1 MLTPI
6 VTIRTAIGAGEDAT
20 PSVHRPSLPA
30 GSRAEAIQKILDA
43 LILHLSGEEVL
54 SKDALVKLIGD
65 LALILKFPPL
75 PQESG
80 RAFDR
85 RLINLLEAMPLPERI
100 VLERQL
106 NGRSLAQRIALLA
119 VMPVS
124 RAGASPPDQTPFR
137 SLPLPSAV
145 PPSFPT
151 ARVLPTGDVALLQA
165 LLRETYGADTDS
177 LGAREILEDKAPETE
192 PEETSRAEPQRMS
205 KAAGNAPSSRPTE
218 TATAGRIGSG
228 LAQERAAA
236 VETSLSE
243 GSEGGSQEVL
253 TDHITVPQPGGTGEA
268 TNSETP
274 SDVTSE
280 NVEAAATEA
289 DRAIAEGSIEE
300 VIDSLE
306 SDGTY
311 GPPRTA
317 DEDAQRAP
325 RAPVRNGTESPN
337 PRVSVESVKA
347 IIQESLVLPATAE
360 AGRPTM
366 AESVDADPREADTAP
381 RARESATI
389 NRNVA
394 AGGEAPGEPTSADG
408 EDVAFAD
415 VPPRSGPRQ
424 AGEDAGTPQAI
435 ARLVEFGLPRE
446 AIPFTLVPYPPAPA
460 EIKSEADEAD
470 RRQRDD
476 HEADARGDE
485 GEQEGRGQAQE
496 HAGGGESD
504 QEEEPAATDAY
515 DLYRKLGGLG

>member
-6 VTIRTAIGAGEDAT
+6 VTIRNAIATGEDAT

-54 SKDALVKLIGD
+54 SKDALVRLIGD

-80 RAFDR
+80 RAFVR
-85 RLINLLEAMPLPERI
+85 RLIDLLEAMPLPERI

-119 VMPVS
+119 AMPMS

-145 PPSFPT
+145 PPSLPT

-177 LGAREILEDKAPETE
+177 LGARGIFEDKAPEAE
-192 PEETSRAEPQRMS
+192 PEETSRTEPQRMS
-205 KAAGNAPSSRPTE
+205 KAAGNAPPSRPTE

-228 LAQERAAA
+228 LAQERAAP
-236 VETSLSE
+236 VEPSLPE

-253 TDHITVPQPGGTGEA
+253 TDPITVPQPGGTGEA

-274 SDVTSE
+274 SGATSE

-311 GPPRTA
+311 GPPRTG
-317 DEDAQRAP
+317 DEDAQRAR
-325 RAPVRNGTESPN
+325 RAPVRSGTESPN

-347 IIQESLVLPATAE
+347 IIQGSLVLPATAE
-360 AGRPTM
+360 AGQPGM
-366 AESVDADPREADTAP
+366 AESVPAPREADTP
-381 RARESATI
+381 QRARQSATP
-389 NRNVA
+389 NGNVA
-394 AGGEAPGEPTSADG
+394 TGGEAPSEHASADG
-408 EDVAFAD
+408 EDVAFAE
-415 VPPRSGPRQ
+415 VSPRSRPQR

-470 RRQRDD
+470 RRERDD

-485 GEQEGRGQAQE
+485 GEQEGRDQPQE

-504 QEEEPAATDAY
+504 QDEEPAATDAY
-515 DLYRKLGGLG
+515 DLYRKLAGLG

>member
-6 VTIRTAIGAGEDAT
+6 VTIRNAIGAGEDAT

-30 GSRAEAIQKILDA
+30 GPRAEAIQKILDA

-54 SKDALVKLIGD
+54 SKDALVKLIED

-80 RAFDR
+80 RAFVR

-106 NGRSLAQRIALLA
+106 NGRSLVQRVALLA
-119 VMPVS
+119 AMPMS
-124 RAGASPPDQTPFR
+124 RGGASPPDQTPLR

-145 PPSFPT
+145 LPSFPT
-151 ARVLPTGDVALLQA
+151 VRALPTGDVALLQA

-177 LGAREILEDKAPETE
+177 LGAREMLEDKAPVAES
-192 PEETSRAEPQRMS
+192 EETSRTEPQRMS
-205 KAAGNAPSSRPTE
+205 KTAANARSSRPTE
-218 TATAGRIGSG
+218 TATAGRVGAG
-228 LAQERAAA
+228 LAQERTAA
-236 VETSLSE
+236 VEPPLPE
-243 GSEGGSQEVL
+243 GSEGGAQEVL
-253 TDHITVPQPGGTGEA
+253 TDHITVPQPTGTGEA
-268 TNSETP
+268 ANSETP
-274 SDVTSE
+274 LGATSE

-289 DRAIAEGSIEE
+289 DLAMPEGSIEE
-300 VIDSLE
+300 VVDSLE

-311 GPPRTA
+311 GLPRA
-317 DEDAQRAP
+317 GEHDGQRMP
-325 RAPVRNGTESPN
+325 RAPVRSGTESPT

-360 AGRPTM
+360 AGQPAM
-366 AESVDADPREADTAP
+366 AESVDASPREADTAP
-381 RARESATI
+381 RARGSATP
-389 NRNVA
+389 NGNVA
-394 AGGEAPGEPTSADG
+394 TGHEAPGEHASADG

-415 VPPRSGPRQ
+415 VPPWSRPRQ

-470 RRQRDD
+470 RRERDD

-485 GEQEGRGQAQE
+485 GEQEGRDQAQE
-496 HAGGGESD
+496 HAGGGEGD